1 MQSLSILVHTIFEE
15 LDTEVADILP
25 AMHAIG
31 GCETTKN
38 IGIKAP
44 ERQAGIEEGQK
55 LLYYFGRD
63 DLLENMI
70 PMAEYFFTKFISYA
84 TEFQTFDELRHHV
97 YHVKNFQLDIKKLS
111 CTFTAICLHI
121 HRAYLQCY
129 LCTHRL
135 LSRSH

>member
-31 GCETTKN
+31 GCENTKN
-38 IGIKAP
+38 IGLKAP
-44 ERQAGIEEGQK
+44 ERQAAVEEGQK

-70 PMAEYFFTKFISYA
+70 PMAEYFFTKFIS
-84 TEFQTFDELRHHV
+84 
-97 YHVKNFQLDIKKLS
+97 
-111 CTFTAICLHI
+111 
-121 HRAYLQCY
+121 
-129 LCTHRL
+129 
-135 LSRSH
+135 